1 MLTFLLL
8 AAVAAPDGKTMA
20 MDDWHALA
28 ITGVSSDP
36 SGPLYLRV
44 QAGDLD
50 GDGTPD
56 GAVVKLVCAAG
67 KVTEASYVIT
77 PREAAS
83 GMATGKRQYAPVKI
97 VKEWGAA
104 SPQLSAMKP
113 QYDVKKMKGNERA
126 AAGGWTRISL
136 ANTDG
141 LCGAAQAAAAAIVKS
156 KSNITNN

>member
-8 AAVAAPDGKTMA
+8 AAAAAGDGKTMA
-20 MDDWHALA
+20 MDDWHTLA
-28 ITGVSSDP
+28 ITGVSGET

-56 GAVVKLVCAAG
+56 DAVLRLVCTAG
-67 KVTEASYVIT
+67 KLISASYVISA
-77 PREAAS
+77 RETAS
-83 GMATGKRQYAPVKI
+83 GMATGRRQYAPVKI

-104 SPQLSAMKP
+104 SPELQKIRP
-113 QYDVKKMKGNERA
+113 QYDVKTLKGNERMA
-126 AAGGWTRISL
+126 DGWTSVSL

-141 LCGAAQAAAAAIVKS
+141 LCAASQAAIVKS